1 MVSTVRY
8 DVVVHTIYC
17 FDLGLYLMLGFVQ
30 SMGQQDK
37 GCVCCSVAPTP
48 LSGLNGQSVLE
59 MSKQTCWTY

>member
-17 FDLGLYLMLGFVQ
+17 FDLELYLTLGVVQ

-37 GCVCCSVAPTP
+37 D
-48 LSGLNGQSVLE
+48 VLVVLLRLL
-59 MSKQTCWTY
+59 QNLG